1 MSTCCQHLDIF
12 AGNNHQNQF
21 MKKLLF
27 SCAGLLFG
35 AQLSFAAPPP
45 SCGDG
50 IATTKTW
57 TNGTKDYKW
66 ETSGNWSPSG
76 VPDCDDNVV
85 MSTSWACDIASNVT
99 INNLTTDSKYTN
111 RISVLGTSY
120 LRANNV
126 TLNGG
131 SIVFDATADTFMAN
145 NVTMGFNSTLI
156 TGHAVIRGTLS
167 MGNSLFSPH
176 SGTTIDIMNL
186 TLRNYAR
193 FNAPDGYSTNPNAI
207 VKIRGDFFRQ
217 SIGNYTHKNGLI
229 RFCGNTEG
237 TINTNNTEMNFFIIE
252 VDKKADGAGDITNPA
267 YLRVN
272 KTLGAGKGSR
282 IIAIQ
287 RLSFIE
293 ASFYEW
299 STNNQIDMIGS
310 RDSVIVESTMA
321 NNVSTNSFG
330 LVGAPN
336 IGFTGSGNGVYIIN
350 ALVKGAH
357 NVVIEKNNKTDRV
370 TVLNKQEIGWLGYR
384 TLITKG
390 ILAFDG
396 STSARI
402 NGGNQGLTVS
412 ANGQLIAPDDD
423 TLYFNGS
430 WNFANETSFDAQNG
444 VVCLSNNGSMNGFTH
459 NSDTVY
465 FNHLLVNMSNTANPS
480 SGIGA
485 NFVSGADVV
494 GVRGNLTFASTNNAY
509 IGNAQFLLYGNASFN
524 TGVNNTAGS
533 LPNRIV
539 FAGTG
544 DQTVTLSSNARAQ
557 FGEVIQFNKPSG
569 NVIMGSHWDIKK
581 PIFTKGIVKTGSYDL
596 TITNSFEMVTGTG
609 TDSSYVDGPLTINRT
624 KSTSWRLYTFFPIGK
639 GSTFAPARLES
650 VSGADASFKIEYF
663 ATGYT
668 GDNTVNSP
676 LDTVVASEYWKVT
689 RVGGS
694 SNILAHISA
703 ANIPSGWATTKQRIA
718 YNHASSSGWING
730 GRAADATF
738 LRAGTSVNVSEV
750 YVTGAI
756 DKDATA
762 PMMVAGEGISGTEV
776 ATQRTKSA
784 QLDNNG
790 KPLVQF
796 EVYPNPVANTLN
808 MEVINADKGVVTVS
822 DMTGKI
828 LGTYNAAEVKSIDF
842 SAFARGLYLVN
853 FTDGLVNITH
863 RISKN

>member
-1 MSTCCQHLDIF
+1 DIF

-27 SCAGLLFG
+27 SCVGLLFG
-35 AQLSFAAPPP
+35 AQLTYAAP

-57 TNGTKDYKW
+57 TNSTRDFKW
-66 ETSGNWSPSG
+66 ETANNWSPSG

-85 MSTSWACDIASNVT
+85 MGNAFDCDINSAVK
-99 INNLTTDSKYTN
+99 INNLTCPQTFTK
-111 RISVLGTSY
+111 RISIKGTGS
-120 LRANNV
+120 LRANDI
-126 TLNGG
+126 TLSGG
-131 SIVFDATADTFMAN
+131 SILGAVTNDTFVARN
-145 NVTMGFNSTLI
+145 LTMGFGSLLI
-156 TGHAVIRGTLS
+156 TNHAIIRGTLS
-167 MGNSLFSPH
+167 MGNSQFNPFSNAN
-176 SGTTIDIMNL
+176 IDIMNL
-186 TLRNYAR
+186 SLRNFAR
-193 FNAPDGYSTNPNAI
+193 FNAPDGYSRNPQAF
-207 VKIRGDFFRQ
+207 VSIRGDFYRESVGTF
-217 SIGNYTHKNGLI
+217 SHNNGLV
-229 RFCGNTEG
+229 RFSGNTQG
-237 TINTNNTEMNFFIIE
+237 TINTNNTEMNFHIIE
-252 VDKKADGAGDITNPA
+252 VDKKADGAGDITTPA
-267 YLRVN
+267 YLRVI

-282 IIAIQ
+282 IIALQ
-287 RLSFIE
+287 RLSLIE
-293 ASFYEW
+293 ASFNEW
-299 STNNQIDMIGS
+299 SNNNQIDMIGS
-310 RDSVIVESTMA
+310 RDSVVIHSSMA
-321 NNVSTNSFG
+321 NNISTNYIG
-330 LVGAPN
+330 VNGAPN
-336 IGFTGSGNGVYIIN
+336 IGFTGSGNGVFIIN

-370 TVLNKQEIGWLGYR
+370 TVLNKQEIGWPGYR

-402 NGGNQGLTVS
+402 NGGNQGLTVA

-430 WNFANETSFDAQNG
+430 WNFANETSFDPQNG
-444 VVCLSNNGSMNGFTH
+444 VVCLANNGSMNGFTH

-465 FNHLLVNMSNTANPS
+465 FNDLVVDMPNTANPS
-480 SGIGA
+480 NGISA
-485 NFVSGADVV
+485 NFASGSDVV
-494 GVRGNLTFASTNNAY
+494 GVRGNLTFPSTNKAY
-509 IGNAQFLLYGNASFN
+509 IGNAQFLLYGDMNISTA
-524 TGVNNTAGS
+524 VNNTSGS

-544 DQTVTLSSNARAQ
+544 DQTITLSSNARAQ
-557 FGEVIQFNKPSG
+557 FGGVIQFNKPSG
-569 NVIMGSHWDIKK
+569 KVIMGSHWDIKK

-596 TITNSFEMVTGTG
+596 TITNAFEMITGTG
-609 TDSSYVDGPLTINRT
+609 SDSSYVDGPLTIDRT
-624 KSTSWRLYTFFPIGK
+624 QGTNWRLYTFFPIGK

-663 ATGYT
+663 PTGYT

-689 RVGGS
+689 RVAGS
-694 SNILAHISA
+694 NSIRAHIH
-703 ANIPSGWATTKQRIA
+703 NVNVPSNWTSTKQRVA
-718 YNHASSSGWING
+718 YNHASSDGWIDG
-730 GRAADATF
+730 GRAASDVASF
-738 LRAGTSVNVSEV
+738 LRSGNSVNVSEV
-750 YVTGAI
+750 FVTGAI

-828 LGTYNAAEVKSIDF
+828 FGTYNAAEVKSINF